1 MLNLTTN
8 MGIENLIQIPTQE
21 IAYTIAN
28 KPEPNLKVHPG
39 QNIRCERDTLLNL
52 CKLVRHDQ
60 RYKYIDRTTR
70 FNIRIN
76 RLNKRYKRGGRRLQ
90 PDYRQRK
97 RRPNM
102 PNESN
107 LVQIKCKSLDKKCNK
122 NIRILT
128 INKQSRINKDILLHN
143 HLCDNDMDIYIASK
157 TWLTDARQ
165 DETWIKMST
174 LENGGYNINI
184 ANRKERSGGPSLG
197 YKKQI

>member
-1 MLNLTTN
+1 
-8 MGIENLIQIPTQE
+8 MGIKNLIQITTQE
-21 IAYTIAN
+21 LAYTIAN

-39 QNIRCERDTLLNL
+39 QNIRYERDTLLNL

-60 RYKYIDRTTR
+60 RYKYIDWTTR
-70 FNIRIN
+70 FNIRNN

-90 PDYRQRK
+90 PDYREKK

-107 LVQIKCKSLDKKCNK
+107 LVQIKCESLDKKRNK

-128 INKQSRINKDILLHN
+128 INTQSIRNKDILLHN
-143 HLCDNDMDIYIASK
+143 HLCDNDMDTCIASK
-157 TWLTDARQ
+157 TWLMDTTQ
-165 DETWIKMST
+165 DETWIKTST

-184 ANRKERSGGPSLG
+184 ANRKERSGGA
-197 YKKQI
+197 